1 MFLLPFHV
9 ISCSHEANSA
19 DLVGRLR
26 LSADQVISALGELHR
41 RQVPAVMLSTC
52 HRTELYWWGDEELSD
67 WFAHTLLGGR
77 LGPMTT
83 LPVRPH
89 LDQADADL
97 AVRHL
102 FAVASGMRSARF
114 GEPEILGQLRRAW
127 MSARDVGA
135 AHGAI
140 DGVFRYAIE
149 AARHIRSAMGHETD
163 ASLGARVCQ
172 RLRKE
177 LAMRTFHDVPQIV
190 VVGSGDAARSVL
202 DALRHNPVAGAQVHV
217 TSRTDQRAQLL
228 ADEFAVDLVPWEQ
241 REQALREADAVVFAV
256 HVTSPLV
263 PASFASSL
271 PERSAPAVWVDLGV
285 PGAVAADFS
294 AAHVQVITL
303 AGIEAEADAETQG
316 APWRAFHEARVRR
329 ANVALQQEL
338 ARYARAAHRHSLGAR
353 LGSVEEQALAV
364 ASSHGDAPVDEMVRK
379 VTRLVLRELS
389 RA

>member
-19 DLVGRLR
+19 DLVGSLR
-26 LSADQVISALGELHR
+26 LSAEQVASALGDLHR
-41 RQVPAVMLSTC
+41 RHVPAVMLSTC
-52 HRTELYWWGDEELSD
+52 HRTELYWWGDEALTE
-67 WFAHTLLGGR
+67 WFAHTLMGSAPASTPAL
-77 LGPMTT
+77 
-83 LPVRPH
+83 RPH
-89 LDQADADL
+89 FEQADADL

-127 MSARDVGA
+127 MLARDVGA

-163 ASLGARVCQ
+163 ASLGARVCE

-177 LAMRTFHDVPQIV
+177 LDMRSFPDLPQIV

-228 ADEFAVDLVPWEQ
+228 ADEFAVALVPWEQ

-256 HVTSPLV
+256 HLTSPLV
-263 PASFASSL
+263 PASFAASM
-271 PERSAPAVWVDLGV
+271 PERDTPAVWVDLGV

-294 AAHVQVITL
+294 AAYVQMISL
-303 AGIEAEADAETQG
+303 AGIEADAETQSV
-316 APWRAFHEARVRR
+316 PWRAFHEARVRR

-353 LGSVEEQALAV
+353 LGLVEEQALAV

>member
-1 MFLLPFHV
+1 VFLLPFHV
-9 ISCSHEANSA
+9 VSCSHEANA
-19 DLVGRLR
+19 PDLVGSLR
-26 LSADQVISALGELHR
+26 LSAEQVASALDALHHR
-41 RQVPAVMLSTC
+41 HVPAVMLSTC
-52 HRTELYWWGDEELSD
+52 HRTELYWWGDEELAE
-67 WFAHTLLGGR
+67 WFTHTLLGNQSAPASTAVGR
-77 LGPMTT
+77 PQ
-83 LPVRPH
+83 V
-89 LDQADADL
+89 DQADADL

-127 MSARDVGA
+127 MLARDAGT
-135 AHGAI
+135 AHGDI
-140 DGVFRYAIE
+140 DGVFRHAIE
-149 AARHIRSAMGHETD
+149 SARHVRAAMGHETD
-163 ASLGARVCQ
+163 ASLGARVRQ
-172 RLRKE
+172 RLSAHFATRRLDE
-177 LAMRTFHDVPQIV
+177 SPQIV

-202 DALRHNPVAGAQVHV
+202 DALRQNPLAGAQVHV
-217 TSRTDQRAQLL
+217 TSRTDQRAQWL
-228 ADEFAVDLVPWEQ
+228 ANEFAVPVVPWEH
-241 REQALREADAVVFAV
+241 REHALREADAVVFAV

-263 PASFASSL
+263 PVGFASTM
-271 PERSAPAVWVDLGV
+271 PARGMPAAWVDLGV
-285 PGAVAADFS
+285 PGAVAPEFS
-294 AAHVQVITL
+294 TPQVQLISL
-303 AGIEAEADAETQG
+303 ASIDAEADAESQS

>member
-19 DLVGRLR
+19 DLVGSLR
-26 LSADQVISALGELHR
+26 LSAEQVAGALGDLHR
-41 RQVPAVMLSTC
+41 RHVPAVMLSTC
-52 HRTELYWWGDEELSD
+52 HRTELYWWGDEALTE
-67 WFAHTLLGGR
+67 WFAHTLMGSA
-77 LGPMTT
+77 PAST
-83 LPVRPH
+83 PVLRPH
-89 LDQADADL
+89 FEQADADL

-127 MSARDVGA
+127 MLARDVGA

-177 LAMRTFHDVPQIV
+177 LDMRSFRDLPQIV

-202 DALRHNPVAGAQVHV
+202 NALRHNPVAGAQVHV

-228 ADEFAVDLVPWEQ
+228 ADEFAVALVPWEQ
-241 REQALREADAVVFAV
+241 RDQALREADAVVFAV

-263 PASFASSL
+263 PASFAASM
-271 PERSAPAVWVDLGV
+271 PERDTPAVWVDLGV

-294 AAHVQVITL
+294 AAYVQMISL
-303 AGIEAEADAETQG
+303 AGIEADAETQSV
-316 APWRAFHEARVRR
+316 PWRAFHEARVRR

-353 LGSVEEQALAV
+353 LGLVEEQALAV